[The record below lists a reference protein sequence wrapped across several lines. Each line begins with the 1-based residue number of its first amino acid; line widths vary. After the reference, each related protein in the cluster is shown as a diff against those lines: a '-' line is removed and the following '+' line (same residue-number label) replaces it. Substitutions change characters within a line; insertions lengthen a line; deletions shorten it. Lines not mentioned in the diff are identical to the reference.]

1 MGNIVMEK
9 HRLIGIIIFS
19 IVIFIFMAWLFPD
32 ASGRLGKTI
41 IDFLTLVFGIYL
53 IPLFLFLIGISLLLI
68 KKDYKPNILKALS
81 FYFLSLLFLISIF
94 IQIFNL
100 QNYGKFVGR
109 LSFSIYQYV
118 GIGGYILLTLF
129 FSFLGFL
136 FYPSFDIFNKKKAV
150 QKEEEIVLRK
160 RKRNIE
166 KVQTKEQAKSINISQ
181 KPAIKEFSI
190 PLNILSYSAQKNDEE
205 NYEKVARSLEETLKS
220 FKIEAKVKDWNI
232 GPSVVRYNIAI
243 PPGVRVSRILS
254 LSNDLAL
261 ALAVPSVRFEAPVP
275 GESVIG
281 VEIPRSKPVKVYLR
295 EILESDVFKKSVH
308 PLTIALGKDLIGN
321 IKVGNLAEML
331 HLLIAG
337 TTGSG
342 KSMFINSLILSLL
355 YKNPP
360 ENLNLILIDPKRV
373 ELSMYNKLLG
383 KYMRHKVVVEP
394 KKAVYALRWAVSE
407 MERRYE
413 IFEKLEVRNI
423 DEYKNLSQIEENLPY
438 IVIIIDELNDLM
450 MVAPKEIEDLI
461 CRIAQKARAA
471 GMHLVVAT
479 QRPST
484 DVITGLIKANIPSRI
499 AFAVSSQIDSRIIL
513 DDAGAEKL
521 IGRGDML
528 FHPITSSHPI
538 RLQAPYVE
546 DKDIKNVVSYIVENF
561 GNLNYDVINFEE
573 KEEAEEK
580 EFDGFEDPLLPKVI
594 ELLKGRKV
602 ISTSYIQ
609 RKFSIGYNRAAR
621 ILDILEEK
629 GYVASQGEGKPRRVL
644 RGGDNI
650 S

>member
-1 MGNIVMEK
+1 MEK

-19 IVIFIFMAWLFPD
+19 IVIFIFMAWLFPE

-136 FYPSFDIFNKKKAV
+136 FYPSFDIFNKKKTV

-166 KVQTKEQAKSINISQ
+166 KVQTKELAKFINISQ

-281 VEIPRSKPVKVYLR
+281 VEIPRSKPVKVYLK

-644 RGGDNI
+644 RGGDDI